1 MIELFADLQD
11 KVKKQIEWF
20 VDATLLNSDPFEV
33 VNILN
38 EYTENCQTQEEKD
51 FVQFYLN
58 LRLEDMKNG
67 NFNPKWEK
75 RLGKGYFG

>member
-1 MIELFADLQD
+1 MIELFADLPD

-20 VDATLLNSDPFEV
+20 VDVTLLNSDPFEV

-67 NFNPKWEK
+67 NFNPKWKK

>member
-1 MIELFADLQD
+1 MIELFADLPD

-20 VDATLLNSDPFEV
+20 VDVTLLNSDPFEV

-58 LRLEDMKNG
+58 LRLEYMKNG
-67 NFNPKWEK
+67 NFNPKWKK